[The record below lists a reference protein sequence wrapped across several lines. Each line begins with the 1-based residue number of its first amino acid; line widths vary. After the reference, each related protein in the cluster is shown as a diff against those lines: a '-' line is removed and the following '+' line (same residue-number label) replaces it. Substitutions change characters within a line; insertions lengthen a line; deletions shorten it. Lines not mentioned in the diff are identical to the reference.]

1 MANFFGVIIYL
12 LTSFSWKVRSRTA
25 AAVKRLNAVQEDLS
39 PILVRAMW
47 DLRKLVIL
55 FCAFKVDNFN

>member
-1 MANFFGVIIYL
+1 MIIYL

-47 DLRKLVIL
+47 DLRKLVTAL
-55 FCAFKVDNFN
+55 LYLT